1 MRIVNKFVI
10 KCRKKYPAENIFRG
24 ISYLLRII
32 QACPNICRRNILRLP
47 PPLLIYALS
56 TFSAVLPQAVSS
68 EAESIAAV
76 NAAAILT
83 DDDLQHIVDL
93 INNRPRK
100 RLGFRTPL
108 EVFYKFF
115 R

>member
-32 QACPNICRRNILRLP
+32 QACPNICQRNILRLP

-56 TFSAVLPQAVSS
+56 TFSAFSALPNTALEGSPVTVGTPFI
-68 EAESIAAV
+68 EASV
-76 NAAAILT
+76 
-83 DDDLQHIVDL
+83 
-93 INNRPRK
+93 
-100 RLGFRTPL
+100 FRDCPP
-108 EVFYKFF
+108 V